1 MLFISFGY
9 SQVKWMTMTDAMEA
23 MKKKPKK
30 ILIDFYAD
38 WCGPCKMM
46 DNQTYKNPIISK
58 FINDNFYPVKFNAE
72 GKEKLFLT
80 EEILTILI
88 LR

>member
-1 MLFISFGY
+1 
-9 SQVKWMTMTDAMEA
+9 MTMTDAMEA

-72 GKEKLFLT
+72 GKKNFLT

-88 LR
+88 LRKHKEEEYSMSLQDS

>member
-1 MLFISFGY
+1 MKRIILFFSMLFISFGY

-38 WCGPCKMM
+38 WCGL
-46 DNQTYKNPIISK
+46 
-58 FINDNFYPVKFNAE
+58 VK
-72 GKEKLFLT
+72 
-80 EEILTILI
+80 
-88 LR
+88 

>member
-1 MLFISFGY
+1 MKRIILFFSMLFISFGY

-46 DNQTYKNPIISK
+46 DNQTYKTRLSLNLSMIT
-58 FINDNFYPVKFNAE
+58 FI
-72 GKEKLFLT
+72 
-80 EEILTILI
+80 
-88 LR
+88 R

>member
-1 MLFISFGY
+1 
-9 SQVKWMTMTDAMEA
+9 MTMTDAMEA

-46 DNQTYKNPIISK
+46 DNQTYKTRLSLNLSMIT
-58 FINDNFYPVKFNAE
+58 FI
-72 GKEKLFLT
+72 
-80 EEILTILI
+80 
-88 LR
+88 R